1 MSLLVT
7 TTTTESSS
15 QVATIKLCQ
24 GALDEAAVPHG
35 GRIPTSPLNKYK
47 EVMFENIA
55 MLWMGTGE
63 IYNHVTTGDH
73 NHH

>member
-15 QVATIKLCQ
+15 QVANIKLCQ
-24 GALDEAAVPHG
+24 GALDEATDPH
-35 GRIPTSPLNKYK
+35 GRIPTSTSKYYK
-47 EVMFENIA
+47 EVMFENVA

-63 IYNHVTTGDH
+63 IHHHVTTGDH